1 MGTTPEESYTMS
13 NVLVA
18 SVLVAGL
25 AVAGWNWREDVTKLW
40 QKKPATQT
48 ISKPKPIQSKSP
60 DIEDSTDTGAPMSE
74 VITTPSGLSYI
85 VLTQPQEGA
94 ASPKAGQ
101 QVTVHYTGWLLEND
115 ESKPFDSS
123 VRRGQPFKFIVGIG
137 QVIKGWDEA
146 VLSMKVG
153 EKRQITLPPHLGYGA
168 RGAGGAIPG
177 NATLVFNVELLAV

>member
-25 AVAGWNWREDVTKLW
+25 AVAGWNWREDITKLW

-115 ESKPFDSS
+115 ESKPFDAPCDAASPS
-123 VRRGQPFKFIVGIG
+123 NLLWGSAKLL
-137 QVIKGWDEA
+137 K
-146 VLSMKVG
+146 
-153 EKRQITLPPHLGYGA
+153 
-168 RGAGGAIPG
+168 AG
-177 NATLVFNVELLAV
+177 TKLF